1 MPAERGTVRIRTE
14 GAPDGSPD
22 HKKMMKEPL
31 AEGKMAQEG
40 QTSEQTNGQAE
51 ARALAALQRPSL
63 TSGPLLATSVRLPLD
78 RLGLRLA
85 LLQLAILALGLALM
99 ALLLFLLV
107 HVRSL
112 NTPLA
117 FVCSYG
123 LLVLLLGGLS
133 TLATALLL
141 RPLQELAQVAQALAR
156 GDFSQRALLPS
167 SSAPPASDELTRLGQ
182 SLDALAGQVELATA
196 HQRESEARV
205 QRLLSS
211 ASHELRTPLT
221 SIRGLSE
228 VLLRGPM
235 ENPELLQ
242 RVLRLIKNE
251 SERMTRLINDMLT
264 LVRLEEGRPLQLRT
278 VDLVELAIES
288 VEQARLFA
296 GEQGPRIQLELATQ
310 ERLVVHGDMD
320 RLKQALAALLDNAVK
335 YGRPFPEG
343 QVIVRLDR
351 HADVGEV
358 QVIDNG
364 PGIASEDLPYIFER
378 FYRGRHIPPSR
389 ADGSAIPGA
398 GLGLAIARAIARAHQ
413 GEVNV
418 HSEQDQ
424 GSVFTLTLPCLSG
437 SPTRPLPSTN
447 GTEP

>member
-14 GAPDGSPD
+14 GAPDGSTD
-22 HKKMMKEPL
+22 DEKMNESL
-31 AEGKMAQEG
+31 ADGTTVREG
-40 QTSEQTNGQAE
+40 QGSSHTTDRAE
-51 ARALAALQRPSL
+51 ATALTALQRRHL
-63 TSGPLLATSVRLPLD
+63 TAGPLVAASVRLPLD
-78 RLGLRLA
+78 RLSLRLA
-85 LLQLAILALGLALM
+85 LWQLAILALGLALM
-99 ALLLFLLV
+99 TLLIFLLT

-117 FVCSYG
+117 FVCAYG
-123 LLVLLLGGLS
+123 LLVLLLGSLS
-133 TLATALLL
+133 VLTTALLL
-141 RPLQELAQVAQALAR
+141 RPLQELARIAQALAK

-167 SSAPPASDELTRLGQ
+167 SASPPAPDELTRLGQ
-182 SLDALAGQVELATA
+182 SLNALAGQVELATT
-196 HQRESEARV
+196 HQHESEARV

-228 VLLRGPM
+228 VLLRGPV

-264 LVRLEEGRPLQLRT
+264 LVRLEEGRPLQVRT
-278 VDLVELAIES
+278 VDLVELAVES
-288 VEQARLFA
+288 VEQARLFS

-351 HADVGEV
+351 HADRGEI

-364 PGIASEDLPYIFER
+364 PGIAPEDLPYIFER

-398 GLGLAIARAIARAHQ
+398 GLGLAIARAIAHAHQ
-413 GEVNV
+413 GEVSV
-418 HSEQDQ
+418 HSEPDK

-437 SPTRPLPSTN
+437 SPTRPLSPAP
-447 GTEP
+447 GTES